1 MKSIDLNKPVEIPSW
16 LRIAA
21 RPTSIGS
28 GELERQWLEI
38 GEEATEAILKVLPTG
53 KYTLGPYLTRLK
65 TNLQSIAIAI
75 TGSAFPAAQPHCI
88 WHWKPWE

>member
-1 MKSIDLNKPVEIPSW
+1 MMKSIDLNKPVEIPSW

-28 GELERQWLEI
+28 GELERQWLKI

-53 KYTLGPYLTRLK
+53 K
-65 TNLQSIAIAI
+65 
-75 TGSAFPAAQPHCI
+75 
-88 WHWKPWE
+88 